1 MAKQPTV
8 IHKLYGGDVEIE
20 FRENPY
26 HTYKLISTGQ
36 KLLSVTSITGIIDFP
51 KEIAMRWAIGLAKD
65 RLAEY
70 LAEREDVVDKQELE
84 AVISEALALYCS
96 KRDEAASN
104 GSLVHAWAESYARS
118 KIENAPMP
126 SIGEDL
132 PDQVIAGING
142 FLDFVNS
149 RNVKFLEVER
159 LVYSKEY
166 DYCGL
171 FDALVEIDGKKYVV
185 DWKTSKA
192 IYPGML
198 AQVAAYRHAFQ
209 EETSEMVGTLI
220 VRFDK
225 ETGEFEYKDI
235 SESYESDF
243 AMFTGLVVTKKR
255 IKEIEKSLA

>member
-8 IHKLYGGDVEIE
+8 IHKLYGGEVEIE

-26 HTYKLISTGQ
+26 HTYKLLSTGQ

-51 KEIAMRWAIGLAKD
+51 KDVAMRWAIGLAKD
-65 RLAEY
+65 RLAGY
-70 LAEREDVVDKQELE
+70 LAEREDLIDKKELE
-84 AVISEALALYCS
+84 TVISEALALYCS
-96 KRDEAASN
+96 KREEAASN
-104 GSLVHAWAESYARS
+104 GLLVHAWVESYARAKMEDS
-118 KIENAPMP
+118 PMP

-132 PDQVIAGING
+132 SDQVIAGING

-159 LVYSKEY
+159 LVYSKTY

-209 EETSEMVGTLI
+209 EETGESVDTLI

-225 ETGEFEYKDI
+225 DTGEFEYKDI
-235 SESYESDF
+235 SSSYEDDL
-243 AMFTGLVVTKKR
+243 AMFIALVTTKKR